1 MYNVAVAGHICLDL
15 TPALPLGIGM
25 LPGNLYDI
33 GGMTSRPGGCIVNV
47 GVALAGLTLRPK
59 LWGAIGE
66 DDFGDIVLREVE
78 RLGLRTEGIIRSAEH
93 HTSYSIVIEPAG
105 MNRTFWHHTGANSS
119 FDGRFIETDGT
130 DLLHL
135 GYPSLVPGLLAEG
148 GAPLESVMRRARR
161 EGVTTSLDLAVVDP
175 DSAIGRLDWHG
186 ILDRA
191 LQEVDVISP
200 SVDDL
205 TSALESGP
213 VTSEQDLIAL
223 ADELIAKGV
232 AVVMVSAGEDGL
244 LLRTADAGRL
254 AQGGRVLQSLGAE
267 WADASVLVQAKECDE
282 IATTNGAGDAATAGL
297 LYGLAA
303 GLSPTATGDIATT
316 VAQRWIQQR
325 ELTAEDLAAASAV

>member
-33 GGMTSRPGGCIVNV
+33 GGMASRPGGCIVNV
-47 GVALAGLTLRPK
+47 GSALTGLGLAPK

-66 DDFGDIVLREVE
+66 DDFGEIVLREVE
-78 RLGLRTEGIIRSAEH
+78 RMGLRTEGILRSPEA

-105 MNRTFWHHTGANSS
+105 MNRTFWHHTGANRS
-119 FDGRFIETDGT
+119 FDGRFVETDGT
-130 DLLHL
+130 DLLHV
-135 GYPSLVPGLLAEG
+135 GYPSLVPGLLTEG
-148 GAPLESVMRRARR
+148 GAPLENVMRRARG

-175 DSAIGRLDWHG
+175 DSAIGRLDWQG

-191 LQEVDVISP
+191 LTEVDVMSP

-244 LLRTADAGRL
+244 LLRTAGAERL
-254 AQGGRVLQSLGAE
+254 TQGGRVLQSLGTE
-267 WADASVLVQAKECDE
+267 WADVTVFVPAKECDE

-303 GLSPTATGDIATT
+303 GLSPTATGDFATT

-325 ELTAEDLAAASAV
+325 EVTAEELAAASSV

>member
-1 MYNVAVAGHICLDL
+1 MHNVAVAGHICLDL

-33 GGMTSRPGGCIVNV
+33 GGMTLRPGGCIVNV
-47 GVALAGLTLRPK
+47 GAALTGLKLRPK

-78 RLGLRTEGIIRSAEH
+78 RMGLRTEGIIRCAQR

-119 FDGRFIETDGT
+119 FDGGFIETDGT

-148 GAPLESVMRRARR
+148 GAPLESIMHRARC

-175 DSAIGRLDWHG
+175 DSSIGRLDWHG

-191 LQEVDVISP
+191 LTEVDVISP

-213 VTSEQDLIAL
+213 VNSEQDLIAL

-232 AVVMVSAGEDGL
+232 GVVMVSAGEDGL
-244 LLRTADAGRL
+244 LLRTAGAERL
-254 AQGGRVLQSLGAE
+254 ARGGRVLQGLGAE
-267 WADASVLVQAKECDE
+267 WADASVFVQAKECDE

-325 ELTAEDLAAASAV
+325 GLTAEDLAAASAV